1 MDVWWGGSPP
11 PAFAPSFTKSCWRP
25 VFACERTCLTRWWR
39 FDAMFVMIAVAVWA
53 CALVIWWICSNAFRH
68 SDLDKLKSRLIGSSK
83 TKAVKVASG
92 GGSGGSLI
100 HTEEKNMLLATKFLR
115 RFQLQSKLQEMLE
128 QAGMKWS
135 THRLVNTCLVAVVAV
150 WALAWVFLPD
160 QFHRFSYLPAL
171 VAGAL
176 PVLFVMR
183 KRKARLRRFEEL
195 FPDSLEFVS
204 RSMRAGHAFSVSLE
218 MIHREFQEPLAGEF
232 PRTFEEHNLGLPLD
246 VALQKLAKR
255 VPSLDVH
262 FFVSAVLLQKRTGG
276 NLAEILDKLAYVI
289 RERFKLRGR
298 IRAVSAHGR
307 MTAAALSAIPAAVAI
322 LMFYTNPDYVKF
334 FFKDETG
341 NIMLGCAVF
350 LQLVGYLIMKKIV
363 NIEV

>member
-1 MDVWWGGSPP
+1 MSFAILLAVVWIAAVGGWFLVSKY
-11 PAFAPSFTKSCWRP
+11 FKS
-25 VFACERTCLTRWWR
+25 
-39 FDAMFVMIAVAVWA
+39 
-53 CALVIWWICSNAFRH
+53 
-68 SDLDKLKSRLIGSSK
+68 SDLDRIKARLSGTTKNKAAKAAKGAPAQQTVIHQIEAPKNRFAQMLVEKSNLGPRLK
-83 TKAVKVASG
+83 
-92 GGSGGSLI
+92 
-100 HTEEKNMLLATKFLR
+100 EF
-115 RFQLQSKLQEMLE
+115 LE
-128 QAGMKWS
+128 QAGVPWQPARFVHTS
-135 THRLVNTCLVAVVAV
+135 LVLFVIGFGVGWIVLPVMRAV
-150 WALAWVFLPD
+150 
-160 QFHRFSYLPAL
+160 
-171 VAGAL
+171 AL
-176 PVLFVMR
+176 PVGLAAAMGPFVYVYF

-195 FPDSLEFVS
+195 FPETLEFVS

-218 MIHREFQEPLAGEF
+218 MIHREFEEPVAGEF
-232 PRTFEEHNLGLPLD
+232 RRTFEEHNLGLPIE

-298 IRAVSAHGR
+298 IRSVSAHGR
-307 MTAAALSAIPAAVAI
+307 MTATALSAIPIVVAI

-334 FFKDETG
+334 FFTDDVG
-341 NIMLGCAVF
+341 NIMLGGAVF